1 MKSKEKIM
9 NFYFSTLCDKNDMG
23 GRGLS
28 VNYITP
34 KMVGPEEYKLYMDIF
49 VEYVKAAT
57 KYGFDIAQVVA
68 DIRSLFRGTN
78 ESRLHVK
85 KVEGKEVQEVAY
97 TDSVEC
103 YFENSDWNNKI
114 NVKDEKIGTSI
125 DVFRGE
131 RHIDSETREETMEVV
146 NDYLDKIVELKGM
159 KRNQY
164 EEEKRIFGYTPDKI
178 REEGIKFEFGVTIQG
193 GLEIKHIFNGNTK
206 PINPKRLINEPDLQR
221 LAELD
226 EIARG
231 ARSSNITD

>member
-1 MKSKEKIM
+1 
-9 NFYFSTLCDKNDMG
+9 
-23 GRGLS
+23 
-28 VNYITP
+28 
-34 KMVGPEEYKLYMDIF
+34 MVDPEEYKLYMDIF

-85 KVEGKEVQEVAY
+85 KVEGKEVQEVTY

-103 YFENSDWNNKI
+103 YFENSDWNNRI
-114 NVKDEKIGTSI
+114 NVKDENIGTSI

-131 RHIDSETREETMEVV
+131 RHIDSETREETMEAVK
-146 NDYLDKIVELKGM
+146 DYLDKIVELKGM

-164 EEEKRIFGYTPDKI
+164 EEEKTIFGCTPDKI

-193 GLEIKHIFNGNTK
+193 GLEIKPIFKGNTK
-206 PINPKRLINEPDLQR
+206 PIKPKRLINEPDSQR
-221 LAELD
+221 LKELD

-231 ARSSNITD
+231 ARSNNITD